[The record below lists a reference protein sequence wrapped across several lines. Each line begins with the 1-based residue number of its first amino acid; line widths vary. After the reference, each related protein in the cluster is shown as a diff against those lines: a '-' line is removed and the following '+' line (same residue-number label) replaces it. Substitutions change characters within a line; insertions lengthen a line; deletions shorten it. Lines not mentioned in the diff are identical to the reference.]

1 MNRRTF
7 ARNVAGSVAAAY
19 GLTSQPLLHGEE
31 SPAAAKSARIGSIL
45 RAFHHALDGLSRP
58 TF

>member
-31 SPAAAKSARIGSIL
+31 SPAAQIPRIGSIL
-45 RAFHHALDGLSRP
+45 RAFHHVVDGLSRP